1 MCELQKSGL
10 KNTRNKLPV
19 VLFSYYPPKSWY
31 RHANFVTNIFG
42 FSTFFVLADD
52 KCKFA
57 ATTVTDLQR
66 RHLDKANC
74 TGLNITQEAAVMKI
88 PIPTYGRFF
97 LAGNQLYELKSHRR
111 G

>member
-19 VLFSYYPPKSWY
+19 VLFSYDSPKSWY
-31 RHANFVTNIFG
+31 SHAIFVTNIFG

-74 TGLNITQEAAVMKI
+74 TGLNITDRNNNNTV
-88 PIPTYGRFF
+88 
-97 LAGNQLYELKSHRR
+97 LAE
-111 G
+111 